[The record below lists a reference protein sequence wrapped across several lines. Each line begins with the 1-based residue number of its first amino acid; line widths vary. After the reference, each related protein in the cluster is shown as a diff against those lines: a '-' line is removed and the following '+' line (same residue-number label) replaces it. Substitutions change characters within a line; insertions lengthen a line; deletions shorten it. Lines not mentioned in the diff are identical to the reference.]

1 MKKDLTILVI
11 LWLAVTA
18 VGEWLVLSADIFPL
32 QAAAE
37 AIIIDDAF
45 QFLLVLATPVFTFVV
60 VALVYSI
67 VRFRAHEEDAPHA
80 PPIHTSRPVTVT
92 WFVVTSA
99 LALFVIFN
107 PGLKGLAELQN
118 SAEPDLVVEVVAQKW
133 EWAYSYPQ
141 YGFTIEDADEL
152 VLPVDQQIRFEIT
165 TKDIIHSFWIPAFR
179 LKIDAVPGQT
189 TTLKATPTKTGEYN
203 DDSNLRVQCAELCG
217 TGHTR
222 MRTDVRIVE
231 QAEFEAWVAE
241 MTTNP

>member
-1 MKKDLTILVI
+1 VKKDLIIFVIMWLV
-11 LWLAVTA
+11 VTA
-18 VGEWLVLSADIFPL
+18 VGEWLVLSANIFPL

-45 QFLLVLATPVFTFVV
+45 RFLLILAVPVFTFVV

-67 VRFRAHEEDAPHA
+67 VRFRAREEDAPHA
-80 PPIHTSRPVTVT
+80 VPVHTSRPVAVT

-99 LALFVIFN
+99 LAIFVIFN
-107 PGLKGLAELQN
+107 PGLKGLAELQS

-141 YGFTIEDADEL
+141 YGLTIEDADEL

-179 LKIDAVPGQT
+179 LKMDAVPGQIN
-189 TTLKATPTKTGEYN
+189 TLQATPTITGAYAG
-203 DDSNLRVQCAELCG
+203 DSNLRVQCAELCG

-231 QAEFEAWVAE
+231 QEEFEAWIAE